1 MENTLSGDI
10 SSNEVVVY
18 SIVYMVYIYNRAFA
32 RKRARGTTN
41 DRGSGKL
48 SGGN

>member
-18 SIVYMVYIYNRAFA
+18 SIVYMVYIIERLQE
-32 RKRARGTTN
+32 RGQEGRRMTA
-41 DRGSGKL
+41 GVAS
-48 SGGN
+48 